1 MCRRAYTLKRSD
13 VPMSYMQSDKQ
24 PSTSVSLPD
33 ARTMKVYGNG
43 KVAVKPNVA
52 IVQLGVVT
60 ENKSL
65 HKAQQENTEKMN
77 KVLQTLVNLGIPNK
91 DIQTSAFI
99 INPKYDYQNGK
110 QFNQRYQVMHMLQV
124 RLTHIDQVGIVIDTV
139 VNQGVN
145 RITDIRFTTDQTD
158 ILYENALQSALQ
170 DAKRKSYIIANTL
183 KLPLSP
189 MPIRIVERTINPPAI
204 YKTAAAT
211 TEGFATHIQP
221 GQIEIEAAV
230 ELVYSY

>member
-1 MCRRAYTLKRSD
+1 
-13 VPMSYMQSDKQ
+13 MSYMQSDKQ

-60 ENKSL
+60 ENKFL

-145 RITDIRFTTDQTD
+145 RISDIRFTTGS
-158 ILYENALQSALQ
+158 N
-170 DAKRKSYIIANTL
+170 RYI
-183 KLPLSP
+183 
-189 MPIRIVERTINPPAI
+189 V
-204 YKTAAAT
+204 
-211 TEGFATHIQP
+211 
-221 GQIEIEAAV
+221 
-230 ELVYSY
+230 